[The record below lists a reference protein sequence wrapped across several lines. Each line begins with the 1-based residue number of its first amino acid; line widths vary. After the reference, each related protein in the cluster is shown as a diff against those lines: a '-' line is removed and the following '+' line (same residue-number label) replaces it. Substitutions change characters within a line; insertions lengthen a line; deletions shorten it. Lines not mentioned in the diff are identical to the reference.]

1 MGLRERERETECK
14 RRERYI
20 LGEGETGRL
29 RETEKVEIDWKRE
42 RGKAREKG
50 RYELSGAPLLIL
62 HKELY

>member
-1 MGLRERERETECK
+1 M
-14 RRERYI
+14 
-20 LGEGETGRL
+20 LGEGETGHV

-50 RYELSGAPLLIL
+50 RHELSGAQLLIL

>member
-1 MGLRERERETECK
+1 M
-14 RRERYI
+14 
-20 LGEGETGRL
+20 LGEGETGHV